1 MVPAV
6 RVAPAKGKMGGM
18 ARLGLVLP
26 ATSYR
31 GPDFV
36 AAAAELGV
44 DLVVATEGELPLAPG
59 VEAVVPIDCSD
70 PRSAARALVD
80 AAETLPLDAVL
91 GVDDN
96 GVMVAALAA
105 EALGLPHN
113 PVGAVAATRD
123 KAVMREFLEAS
134 GVAQPRFG
142 TADDTD
148 EALRL
153 AASIGYPVVVKPRTL
168 SASRGVIRADD
179 DESLAEAWDRAAAIV
194 ADAGH
199 ALPILVE
206 EFVAGDE
213 VAVEA
218 LATPQ
223 GVEVLAVFDKPDPLT
238 GPYFE
243 ETLYVTPSRKP
254 AATLTEVERLLERAV
269 AALGLA
275 HGPLHAEFRLS
286 GDGPKVVEVA
296 SRSIGGLCGRS
307 LRFGMLGQ
315 SLEAL
320 LIRAVLGLPRRGMG
334 REESASGVM
343 MLPIPRS
350 GVLRAVRGQAAVG
363 EVEGITGL
371 EITVPVGREIRSLP
385 EGDRYLGFLFASAD
399 SPEEVEAALREA
411 HGLLDVVIE

>member
-1 MVPAV
+1 
-6 RVAPAKGKMGGM
+6 MGSM
-18 ARLGLVLP
+18 PRLGLVLP

-31 GPDFV
+31 GPDFI

-44 DLVVATEGELPLAPG
+44 DLIVATEGELPLSPG
-59 VEAVVPIDCSD
+59 VEAVVTVDCAD
-70 PRSAARALVD
+70 PRAAARLLVD
-80 AAETLPLDAVL
+80 ATEATPLDAVL

-113 PVGAVAATRD
+113 EVGAVAATRD

-142 TADDTD
+142 SVSDVDG
-148 EALRL
+148 ALRL
-153 AASIGYPVVVKPRTL
+153 AGSIGYPVVVKPRTL

-179 DESLAEAWDRAAAIV
+179 DESLRAAWSRAAAVV
-194 ADAGH
+194 AEAGH
-199 ALPILVE
+199 APPLIVE

-213 VAVEA
+213 IAVEA

-243 ETLYVTPSRKP
+243 ETIYVTPSRHRP
-254 AATLTEVERLLERAV
+254 ETLSEAEIVLERAV
-269 AALGLA
+269 SALGLA
-275 HGPLHAEFRLS
+275 HGPLHAEFRLTD
-286 GDGPKVVEVA
+286 DGPIVIEVA

-320 LIRAVLGLPRRGMG
+320 LIRAALGMPRRGMG
-334 REESASGVM
+334 REESAGGVM

-350 GVLRAVRGQAAVG
+350 GVLREVRGQAAVG

-399 SPEEVEAALREA
+399 TPEIVESSLREA
-411 HGLLDVVIE
+411 HGLLEVVIE